1 MKYNSLLA
9 TDMDYTLLM
18 PGQDVSPENVRAVKA
33 LRANGVAFTLA
44 TGRSSYL
51 VGKYAQDLEID
62 IPIITG
68 NGGALYDPV
77 TKRDLMSKD
86 FTEEKFRSLMTS
98 MLERKIDAT
107 IYSVSGIYFSPYST
121 RRAFCEDYNA
131 AMTEENKI
139 PLKGFDGND
148 LAKDVIPSFN
158 KFLLIGPPEDFVEEL
173 KADGNLTVVSSAPE
187 FYDVMTAD
195 VSKGDAMLEL
205 ADYLGIP
212 RKNTF
217 ASGDSENDITLLES
231 AACGIAMADS
241 DAKVISAAAFVTS
254 TCEEDGFARAVF
266 DFVIPKVKSFT

>member
-131 AMTEENKI
+131 GMTEENKI

-148 LAKDVIPSFN
+148 LANDVIPSFN

-173 KADGNLTVVSSAPE
+173 KADGNLTVVSSAPG

-231 AACGIAMADS
+231 ASYGIAMADS

-266 DFVIPKVKSFT
+266 EFVIPKVRSFT

>member
-131 AMTEENKI
+131 GMTEENKI